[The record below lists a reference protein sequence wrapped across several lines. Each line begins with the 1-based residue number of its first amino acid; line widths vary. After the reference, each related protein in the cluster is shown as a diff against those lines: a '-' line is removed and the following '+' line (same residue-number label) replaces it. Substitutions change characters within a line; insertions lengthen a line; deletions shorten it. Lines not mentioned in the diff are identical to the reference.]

1 MLDDLVSP
9 SRSRM
14 ALIRR
19 LPGRGRARTPL
30 TRSSGSPLRR
40 RRGAAFGGSA
50 PLGAILR
57 GLAAGMAGTAAM
69 TAYERAV
76 LEARGSEPS
85 TVAGDVAKRLAQGVF
100 QGQLSEQ
107 QIALAGGGMHF
118 LYGTSWGAFYGATQ
132 ATFHHSPALHGL
144 AFGTFLWGLSLLGTP
159 ALNLAPPLPL
169 SEHLVYGLGVAG
181 AYAVLER

>member
-1 MLDDLVSP
+1 
-9 SRSRM
+9 M
-14 ALIRR
+14 ALIRQ
-19 LPGRGRARTPL
+19 LPGARRRLRTPL
-30 TRSSGSPLRR
+30 PSALLASPARR
-40 RRGAAFGGSA
+40 RAAAFGA
-50 PLGAILR
+50 ATPLGAIVR
-57 GLAAGMAGTAAM
+57 GLVAGMAGTAAM
-69 TAYERAV
+69 TAYERAI

-107 QIALAGGGMHF
+107 QIELAGGGMHF
-118 LYGTSWGAFYGATQ
+118 LYGTSWGALYGATQ
-132 ATFHHSPALHGL
+132 ATFHHQPVLHGL

-181 AYAVLER
+181 AYSFLER